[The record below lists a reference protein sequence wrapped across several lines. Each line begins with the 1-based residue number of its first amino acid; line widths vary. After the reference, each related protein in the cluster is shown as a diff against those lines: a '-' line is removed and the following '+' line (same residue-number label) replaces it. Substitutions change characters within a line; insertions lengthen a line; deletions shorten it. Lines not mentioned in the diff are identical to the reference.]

1 MTRHRRWNRITVF
14 ENQRRAELLR
24 KFAQLI
30 HDYEAATVPPQGFG
44 EIDPQETPASMA
56 AREAMNRILH
66 DVDEVMTLA
75 GEPAIVQWTPPA
87 MTGGFIQNIPLV
99 LNYFQLHR
107 YQIGPQIVLD
117 HVVRAIG
124 IYEADSS
131 RARFRTFNPFF
142 WLGLGLDIVA
152 GWPFAL
158 ARRTGFNTSK
168 VEDSLPGR
176 LIRLVVWSLGAV
188 VLFLTFL
195 QLIGF
200 LDSFLQVLDIQMRD
214 RPPLP
219 PES

>member
-1 MTRHRRWNRITVF
+1 MTRHHRWNRITLF
-14 ENQRRAELLR
+14 ENRRRTELLR
-24 KFAQLI
+24 KFAQLM
-30 HDYEAATVPPQGFG
+30 HDYEAGTQPPDFG
-44 EIDPQETPASMA
+44 DIDPQQTPASLA

-66 DVDEVMTLA
+66 DVDEVMDLA

-87 MTGGFIQNIPLV
+87 MTGGYVQNIALV

-117 HVVRAIG
+117 HVVRAVG
-124 IYEADSS
+124 IYESDFE

-142 WLGLGLDIVA
+142 WLGLALDTLA
-152 GWPFAL
+152 SWPFEL

-168 VEDSLPGR
+168 VEDSLFGR
-176 LIRLVVWSLGAV
+176 LVRLVVWSLGAV

-200 LDSFLQVLDIQMRD
+200 LDSFLQVFGFQMPD
-214 RPPLP
+214 RPPTP
-219 PES
+219 SRT